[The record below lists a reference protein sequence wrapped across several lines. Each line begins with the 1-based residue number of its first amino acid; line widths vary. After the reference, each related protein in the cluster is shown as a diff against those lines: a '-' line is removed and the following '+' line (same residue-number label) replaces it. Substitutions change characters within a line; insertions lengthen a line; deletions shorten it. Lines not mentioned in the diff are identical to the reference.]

1 MIKKRTKNK
10 ILAFSLIFTMGSLP
24 MVNPYAAVIWAPGTS
39 QSSGPGA
46 VGGGA
51 GETDWSKVAQG
62 AMTIDPSI
70 PKGTVNFTSMEV
82 PDPIVKVADMYTYD
96 FMVHDLEEL
105 RKEYSDHM
113 SYRSIGSTYDG
124 RNIYEVTVGNPNA
137 KNHVLIPAAIHAREY
152 ITTNLVMKQIEY
164 ALYYYDTGGWDGNR
178 LSDMFEDTCLHF
190 VPMANPDGVSIS
202 QFGLDGIRNE
212 ELREGIEKIYA
223 DDLAAGRTADP
234 LDKYLVRWK
243 ANARGVNL
251 NQNFDAN
258 WLEAKGSAEVP
269 SYSYYSG
276 AYPESEL
283 ESSALAR
290 LFRSRS
296 YKAVINYHSMGEVI
310 YWDIENN
317 KVREKS
323 RFLAN
328 NMLAL
333 TGYQMLY
340 SGEGGGFKDYVQ
352 LYGSGTPSVTLEVGK
367 GEAPVPSEQME
378 SIWAQNKFVWL
389 YALKYAA
396 EGYYQY

>member
-1 MIKKRTKNK
+1 
-10 ILAFSLIFTMGSLP
+10 MGASP
-24 MVNPYAAVIWAPGTS
+24 MVNPYAAVIWSPGTS
-39 QSSGPGA
+39 ANSGPGA
-46 VGGGA
+46 TGNTA
-51 GETDWSKVAQG
+51 ETDWSKVAKG
-62 AMTIDPSI
+62 AMNIDQSI
-70 PKGTVNFTSMEV
+70 PRGTVNFTSMEV
-82 PDPIVKVADMYTYD
+82 PDPIVKVADKYSYD

-105 RKEYSDHM
+105 RKKYSDHM

-137 KNHVLIPAAIHAREY
+137 RNHVLIPAAIHAREY
-152 ITTNLVMKQIEY
+152 ITTNLCMKQIEY
-164 ALYYYDTGGWDGNR
+164 ALYYYESGGWDGKR
-178 LSDMFEDTCLHF
+178 LSDMFESTCLHF

-212 ELREGIEKIYA
+212 ELKEGIRKIYE
-223 DDLAAGRTADP
+223 DDLKAGRTSDGF
-234 LDKYLVRWK
+234 DKYLVRWK
-243 ANARGVNL
+243 ANVRGVNL

-258 WLEAKGSAEVP
+258 WEEARGSSDVP

-276 AYPESEL
+276 ERPESER
-283 ESSALAR
+283 ESQALAN

-296 YKAVINYHSMGEVI
+296 YKAVINYHSMGKVI
-310 YWDIENN
+310 YWDIEGN

-352 LYGSGTPSVTLEVGK
+352 TYGQGTPSVTLEVGK
-367 GEAPVPSEQME
+367 GEAPVPSSQMDE
-378 SIWAQNKFVWL
+378 IWAENKFVWL
-389 YALKYAA
+389 YALKYAVD
-396 EGYYQY
+396 GYYQY

>member
-1 MIKKRTKNK
+1 
-10 ILAFSLIFTMGSLP
+10 MGASP
-24 MVNPYAAVIWAPGTS
+24 MVNPYAAVIWSPGTS
-39 QSSGPGA
+39 ANSGPGA
-46 VGGGA
+46 TGNT
-51 GETDWSKVAQG
+51 GETDWSKVAKG
-62 AMTIDPSI
+62 AMNIDQSI
-70 PKGTVNFTSMEV
+70 PRGTVNFTSMEV
-82 PDPIVKVADMYTYD
+82 PDPIVKVADKCSYD

-105 RKEYSDHM
+105 KKKYSDHM

-137 KNHVLIPAAIHAREY
+137 RNHVLIPAAIHAREY
-152 ITTNLVMKQIEY
+152 ITTNLCMKQIEY
-164 ALYYYDTGGWDGNR
+164 ALYYYESGGWDGKR
-178 LSDMFEDTCLHF
+178 LSDMFESTCLHF

-212 ELREGIEKIYA
+212 ELKEGIRKIYE
-223 DDLAAGRTADP
+223 DDLKAGRTSDGF
-234 LDKYLVRWK
+234 DKYLVRWK
-243 ANARGVNL
+243 ANVRGVNL

-258 WLEAKGSAEVP
+258 WEEARGSSDVP

-276 AYPESEL
+276 ERPESER
-283 ESSALAR
+283 ESQALAN

-296 YKAVINYHSMGEVI
+296 YKAVINYHSMGKVI
-310 YWDIENN
+310 YWDIEGN

-352 LYGSGTPSVTLEVGK
+352 TYGQGTPSVTLEVGK
-367 GEAPVPSEQME
+367 GEAPVPSSQMDE
-378 SIWAQNKFVWL
+378 IWAENKFVWL
-389 YALKYAA
+389 YALKYAVD
-396 EGYYQY
+396 GYYQY

>member
-105 RKEYSDHM
+105 RKEYPAHM

-164 ALYYYDTGGWDGNR
+164 ALYYYDTGGWDGKR

-276 AYPESEL
+276 TYPESEL

-290 LFRSRS
+290 LFRSRN

-352 LYGSGTPSVTLEVGK
+352 LYGSGTPSVTLEIGK

>member
-1 MIKKRTKNK
+1 
-10 ILAFSLIFTMGSLP
+10 MGASP
-24 MVNPYAAVIWAPGTS
+24 MVNPYAAVIWSPGTS
-39 QSSGPGA
+39 ANSGPGA
-46 VGGGA
+46 TGNT
-51 GETDWSKVAQG
+51 GETDWSKVAKG
-62 AMTIDPSI
+62 AMHIDQSI
-70 PKGTVNFTSMEV
+70 PRGTVNFTSMEV
-82 PDPIVKVADMYTYD
+82 PDPIVKVADKYSYD

-105 RKEYSDHM
+105 RKKYSDHM

-137 KNHVLIPAAIHAREY
+137 RNHVLIPAAIHAREY
-152 ITTNLVMKQIEY
+152 ITTNLCMKQIEY
-164 ALYYYDTGGWDGNR
+164 ALYYYESGGWDGKR
-178 LSDMFEDTCLHF
+178 LSDMFESTCLHF

-212 ELREGIEKIYA
+212 ELKEGIRKIYE
-223 DDLAAGRTADP
+223 DDLKAGRTSDGF
-234 LDKYLVRWK
+234 DKYLVRWK
-243 ANARGVNL
+243 ANVRGINL

-258 WLEAKGSAEVP
+258 WEEARGSSDVP

-276 AYPESEL
+276 ERPESER
-283 ESSALAR
+283 ESQALAN

-296 YKAVINYHSMGEVI
+296 YKAVINYHSMGKVI
-310 YWDIENN
+310 YWDIEGN

-352 LYGSGTPSVTLEVGK
+352 TYGQGTPSVTLEVGK
-367 GEAPVPSEQME
+367 GEAPVPSSQMDE
-378 SIWAQNKFVWL
+378 IWAENKFVWL
-389 YALKYAA
+389 YALKYAVD
-396 EGYYQY
+396 GYYQY

>member
-1 MIKKRTKNK
+1 
-10 ILAFSLIFTMGSLP
+10 MGASP
-24 MVNPYAAVIWAPGTS
+24 MVNPYAAVIWSPGTS
-39 QSSGPGA
+39 ANSGPGA
-46 VGGGA
+46 TGNT
-51 GETDWSKVAQG
+51 GETDWSKVAKG
-62 AMTIDPSI
+62 AMNIDQSI
-70 PKGTVNFTSMEV
+70 PRGTVNFTSMEV
-82 PDPIVKVADMYTYD
+82 PDPIVKVADKYSYD

-105 RKEYSDHM
+105 RKKYSDHM

-137 KNHVLIPAAIHAREY
+137 RNHVLIPAAIHAREY
-152 ITTNLVMKQIEY
+152 ITTNLCMKQIEY
-164 ALYYYDTGGWDGNR
+164 ALYYYESGGWDGKR
-178 LSDMFEDTCLHF
+178 LSDMFESTCLHF

-212 ELREGIEKIYA
+212 ELKEGIRKIYE
-223 DDLAAGRTADP
+223 DDLKAGRTSDGF
-234 LDKYLVRWK
+234 DKYLVRWK

-258 WLEAKGSAEVP
+258 WEEARGSSDVP

-276 AYPESEL
+276 ERPESER
-283 ESSALAR
+283 ESQALAN

-296 YKAVINYHSMGEVI
+296 YKAVINYHSMGKVI
-310 YWDIENN
+310 YWDIEGN

-352 LYGSGTPSVTLEVGK
+352 TYGQGTPSVTLEVGK
-367 GEAPVPSEQME
+367 GEAPVPSSQMDE
-378 SIWAQNKFVWL
+378 IWAENKFVWL
-389 YALKYAA
+389 YALKYAVD
-396 EGYYQY
+396 GYYQY